1 MLNKICIVLQDL
13 NSGGAQK
20 ILHKYA
26 LYESLNNTDV
36 TIVLLHNCDRIELSS
51 NIKYIYLNKSRI
63 IFSLYDL
70 YQFFKVNN
78 FNHVISTLKH
88 ISIIVEIIKIIGQ
101 FNFKHISR
109 VANVYSKELET
120 SAFLNRFIFKFLI
133 LFTHRSIN
141 KFICVSECVANDLY
155 KFNLGVKS
163 KTIYNPI
170 DSLKIDSLLF
180 ETSEDCQT
188 DFEYFIF
195 IGRLSFQ
202 KNLFF
207 LIDSYNAFLKTA
219 SINYK
224 LIVIGDGPDLISL
237 KQYVLNLN
245 LEEQVVFLGF
255 RENPYKYLAKSK
267 LLLLTSFF
275 EGLPNVLI
283 EALYLNVPIVSINC
297 DYGPSEII
305 TSSRI
310 GELVNEFD
318 VEVFA
323 SAINKVLNNYNNY
336 QANEYDKRR
345 FQLDAVFKDYHNF
358 IFSNE

>member
-1 MLNKICIVLQDL
+1 MLNKICIVLPDL
-13 NSGGAQK
+13 DSGGAQK

-26 LYESLNNTDV
+26 LFESLNNTDV
-36 TIVLLHNCDRIELSS
+36 TIVLLHNCVRNELST
-51 NIKYIYLNKSRI
+51 NIKYIYLDKSRI
-63 IFSLYDL
+63 IFSSYAL
-70 YQFFKVNN
+70 YQIFKINN
-78 FNHVISTLKH
+78 FRYVISTLKH
-88 ISIIVEIIKIIGQ
+88 ISVIVEIIKIIGQ

-120 SAFLNRFIFKFLI
+120 STFLNRHIFKFLI
-133 LFTHRSIN
+133 LVTHRSIN
-141 KFICVSECVANDLY
+141 RFICVSEGVANDLK
-155 KFNLGVKS
+155 KFNFGVKS

-170 DSLKIDSLLF
+170 DSLRIENMLL
-180 ETSEDCQT
+180 ETSVDCHK

-207 LIDSYNAFLKTA
+207 LIDSYNAFLKKA

-224 LIVIGDGPDLISL
+224 LIIIGDGPDLISL
-237 KQYVLNLN
+237 KQYVSNLNLN
-245 LEEQVVFLGF
+245 QQVVFLGF
-255 RENPYKYLAKSK
+255 RDNPYKYLAKSK

-318 VEVFA
+318 TDAFVR
-323 SAINKVLNNYNNY
+323 AINKVLNNYENY
-336 QANEYDKRR
+336 QANEFDKRR